1 MKICLPTSGKNG
13 LTEMVYNHFGS
24 APFFTIYDTGTKG
37 IEIIENDNEHH
48 NHGACQPLSVI
59 AKHKVDII
67 MTTGMGARAVQILNS
82 DGIKVFKLEGNTV
95 SEAIKKFED
104 NQLVELTLD
113 NACSEH
119 NCH

>member
-1 MKICLPTSGKNG
+1 
-13 LTEMVYNHFGS
+13 
-24 APFFTIYDTGTKG
+24 
-37 IEIIENDNEHH
+37 
-48 NHGACQPLSVI
+48 VI

-67 MTTGMGARAVQILNS
+67 MTNGMGARAVQMLNAG
-82 DGIKVFKLEGNTV
+82 GIKVFKLEGNTV